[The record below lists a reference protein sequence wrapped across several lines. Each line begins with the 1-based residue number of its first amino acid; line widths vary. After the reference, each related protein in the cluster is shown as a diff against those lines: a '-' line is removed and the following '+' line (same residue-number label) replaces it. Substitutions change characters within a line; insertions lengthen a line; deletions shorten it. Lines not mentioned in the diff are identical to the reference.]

1 MDKNIVIIGGGVA
14 TVSAIKAIREID
26 KEININVIQGE
37 KYYPY
42 YRTKLTKGL
51 FDNLEADKI
60 LLQKKEWYD
69 SNNVKLYIDK
79 EVVSIDT
86 KGGKINL
93 NDETSIEYDKLLVAT
108 GASNFKPPIDGIDK
122 KNIFTIRELEDV
134 KDIRKSVEN
143 KNTILNIGG
152 GIQGLEAAWA
162 FSKEGKEVIVVEVLE
177 RLMPR
182 QLDKRASE
190 ILQSII
196 ENSKIKV
203 LLNAKVEKV
212 IGKDE
217 VEGIVLSDGNKVNC
231 DMLVYSVGIRANT
244 SLLENT
250 DVNIKKGIVVNNK
263 MQTNIENIYAAGDV
277 AELPG
282 QIGGLW
288 NVASEEGKVAGYNIV
303 GKEANYSVITPI
315 TMMNAFYISLFSMG
329 NIDENCDATIIDD
342 NGDGKTYKRLF
353 IKDNK
358 ILGVILIKDTK
369 SSMIIKKAI
378 ENRTIIS
385 DIDLSKVTF
394 EEIVKLLKLK

>member
-1 MDKNIVIIGGGVA
+1 MSKNIVIIGGGVA
-14 TVSAIKAIREID
+14 TVSAIKAIREVD
-26 KEININVIQGE
+26 KNINLYVIQNE
-37 KYYPY
+37 KHYPY

-51 FDNLEADKI
+51 FDNLDADKI
-60 LLQKKEWYD
+60 LIQKKEWYD
-69 SNNVKLYIDK
+69 SNNIKVFT
-79 EVVSIDT
+79 DT
-86 KGGKINL
+86 KVISVDVKNSRVNLSNGSSIN
-93 NDETSIEYDKLLVAT
+93 YDKLLVAT

-162 FSKEGKEVIVVEVLE
+162 FSQQNKKVIVVEALE

-196 ENSKIKV
+196 ENSKVKV
-203 LLNAKVEKV
+203 ILNAKVEKV

-217 VEGIVLSDGNKVNC
+217 VEGIVLSDRNKVNC

-250 DVNIKKGIVVNNK
+250 DVNIDKGIVVNNK

-303 GKEANYSVITPI
+303 GKEADYSITTPI
-315 TMMNAFYISLFSMG
+315 TMMNAFDISIFSMG
-329 NIDENCDATIIDD
+329 NIEENCDATIIDD

-358 ILGVILIKDTK
+358 IVGVILIKDTK

-378 ENRTIIS
+378 GNKTIIS
-385 DIDLSKVTF
+385 DIDLSKVSF
-394 EEIVKLLKLK
+394 DEIIKLLKLK